1 MDTLQLTGSE
11 EIISDYIARNVNLS
25 HINYDMRIFESGLV
39 NSLFAIELMTF
50 LENTFGIKIRI
61 DDLDMENFQSVNL
74 MALFV
79 KSKQEGGKDA

>member
-11 EIISDYIARNVNLS
+11 EIISDYIARNVNLA

-79 KSKQEGGKDA
+79 KSKLEGGKDA